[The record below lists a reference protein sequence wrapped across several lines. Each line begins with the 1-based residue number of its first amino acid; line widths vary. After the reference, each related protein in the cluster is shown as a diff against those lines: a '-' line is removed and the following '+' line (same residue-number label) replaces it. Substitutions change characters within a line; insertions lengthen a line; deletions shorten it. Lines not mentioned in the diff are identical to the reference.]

1 MNKIKFYEE
10 LYASCSYIVAR
21 RKSIVLPILIIVA
34 GIVLPLL
41 STILLSGE
49 QFDNV
54 NSVVILIGIA
64 IAITGGILLLGRLSG
79 KGEPYHTKSGKFLTT
94 RTLAYD
100 RSRRSEVLKAMGS
113 GDINALL
120 SIPTCEVSALCMLLA
135 SLEDNSFA
143 AAQLFEYAEL
153 EYRELSRVTVIKG

>member
-49 QFDNV
+49 QFDNI

-64 IAITGGILLLGRLSG
+64 MAITGGILLLGRLSG

-120 SIPTCEVSALCMLLA
+120 SIPTCEVSALCLL
-135 SLEDNSFA
+135 LTTLKDNSFA
-143 AAQLFEYAEL
+143 AVQLFEYAEL

>member
-1 MNKIKFYEE
+1 MNKIKFYEA
-10 LYASCSYIVAR
+10 LYTSCSDIVAR

-34 GIVLPLL
+34 GIALPFASLMLL
-41 STILLSGE
+41 RGE
-49 QFDNV
+49 QFDNI
-54 NSVVILIGIA
+54 NSVVILAGIA
-64 IAITGGILLLGRLSG
+64 IAITGGIILLGRLSG

-113 GDINALL
+113 GDLESLL
-120 SIPTCEVSALCMLLA
+120 AIPTCEVSALCLL
-135 SLEDNSFA
+135 LTTLDDNSFA

-153 EYRELSRVTVIKG
+153 EYREQSRVTIIKD

>member
-1 MNKIKFYEE
+1 MYKIKFYEE

-41 STILLSGE
+41 STMLLSGE

-64 IAITGGILLLGRLSG
+64 MAITGGIMLLGRLSG

-100 RSRRSEVLKAMGS
+100 RSRRSEVLKAMSS

-120 SIPTCEVSALCMLLA
+120 SIPTCEVSALCLL
-135 SLEDNSFA
+135 LTTLKDNSFA

>member
-64 IAITGGILLLGRLSG
+64 IAIAGGIMLLGRLSG

-120 SIPTCEVSALCMLLA
+120 SIPTCEVSALCLLLA